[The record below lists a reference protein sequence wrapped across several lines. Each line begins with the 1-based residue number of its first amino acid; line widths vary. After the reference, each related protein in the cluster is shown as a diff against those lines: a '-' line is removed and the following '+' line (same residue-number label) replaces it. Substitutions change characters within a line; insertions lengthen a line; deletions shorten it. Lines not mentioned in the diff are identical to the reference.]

1 MLFVV
6 ESGTMLELRQMRILF
21 ATGNE
26 NKITEAREV
35 LGPLGHSVEGLVING
50 LRPNFDEPKRLG
62 LDGVAEAKISQ
73 AMELIQGSELESS
86 AILVEDSGIF
96 LDAFPEWPGAESSD
110 VEKEIGLEGII
121 EKVKHSGIYGAE
133 YRAVAILS
141 DGKQAWKSQG
151 VCRGKISD
159 HPRGSSGFGYDPIF
173 IPEEGDGG
181 TFGELGNEIK
191 NQISHRKKAMVGLA
205 NLLKSPSK

>member
-1 MLFVV
+1 
-6 ESGTMLELRQMRILF
+6 MRILF

-26 NKITEAREV
+26 NKIVEAREV
-35 LGPLGHSVEGLVING
+35 LEPLGHSVEGLVING
-50 LRPNFDEPKRLG
+50 LRPNFDEPKHLG
-62 LDGVAEAKISQ
+62 LDGVAESKIRQ
-73 AMELIQGSELESS
+73 AMELIQGSELEGS

-110 VEKEIGLEGII
+110 VEKEIGLNGII
-121 EKVKHSGIYGAE
+121 EKVKESGNSGAE

-141 DGKQAWKSQG
+141 NENQVWKSKG
-151 VCRGKISD
+151 ICRGKISD
-159 HPRGSSGFGYDPIF
+159 HPRGSNGFGYDPIF

-191 NQISHRKKAMVGLA
+191 NQISHRKKAMLGLS
-205 NLLKSPSK
+205 NHLKSPSR